1 MEACKSQHAAADATS
16 ALRPV
21 VGLQGG
27 ATQPSPAGK
36 IRAMFTVPQVG
47 SIVTTFFLF
56 PHLIQQTAEFN
67 VIPGPGPGAPQHLVC

>member
-1 MEACKSQHAAADATS
+1 MLTPLHCYRLTFELMEACKSQHAAADATS

-47 SIVTTFFLF
+47 STVTTFFL
-56 PHLIQQTAEFN
+56 LT
-67 VIPGPGPGAPQHLVC
+67 